1 MKVILR
7 QNFEPLGSFGTEI
20 EVKDGYARNF
30 LIPNGIVYPATAK
43 YRRVLQEDERLKQK
57 KEVHKHKTAEELA
70 ELLSKATVIAK
81 MKAGEEGRLFGSV
94 TSQDISDLLAE
105 QGIELDRRKIVLDE
119 PIKLLGTYQ
128 VRVHL
133 HTDVDALIQ
142 VSVVKEEE

>member
-7 QNFEPLGSFGTEI
+7 QNYEPLGDFGAEI

-30 LIPNGIVYPATAK
+30 LIPKGIVYPATPK
-43 YRRVLQEDERLKQK
+43 HKKILQEDERLKQK
-57 KEVHKHKTAEELA
+57 KEVHKHRTAEELA
-70 ELLSKATVIAK
+70 EVLSKATVIAK

-94 TSQDISDLLAE
+94 TSQDITDLLAE
-105 QGIELDRRKIVLDE
+105 QGIDLDRRKIVLDE

-133 HTDVDALIQ
+133 HVDVEALIQ
-142 VSVVKEEE
+142 VSVVKEE